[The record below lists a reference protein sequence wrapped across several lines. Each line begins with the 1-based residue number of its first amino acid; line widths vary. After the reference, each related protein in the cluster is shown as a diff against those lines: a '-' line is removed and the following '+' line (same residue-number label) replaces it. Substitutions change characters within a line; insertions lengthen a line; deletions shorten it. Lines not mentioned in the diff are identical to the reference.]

1 MPNPTLFGNEK
12 ISVAEAQDIT
22 IQSLSEYGRNHDHW
36 VIAWS
41 GGKDSTCTM
50 TLVLYLIKSGQID
63 PPKKLT
69 VLYADTRMELPPLA
83 ISAQNMIEQI
93 KQIKDFPCE
102 LHVETVMAP
111 MDKRY
116 FVYMFGRGV
125 TPPNNNTLRWC
136 TPSLKVKPMQD
147 RVEEEYHRLNLPILI
162 DNFVKLL
169 WFTALAG
176 FDLWRPEKLDQKP
189 LMITGVRLGESAI
202 RDNRIAMSC
211 TKNGAECGQ
220 GWYQHTIP
228 GSITSTLAPITHWR
242 VCTVWDW
249 LKIYAP
255 MDEIGGWDTEML
267 AEAYGADADDEYKAR
282 TGCVGCPLANEDTA
296 LDKVMEL
303 YPEKWGYLKPLKRL
317 RPLYRELR
325 KAKHRLRKHGE
336 RNKNGEYSSSPNRMG
351 PLTMKARRYGLSRIL
366 KIQQDINAKAV
377 VEDRP
382 EIDIINQ
389 KEVDRIMELIE
400 ANTWPQRW
408 NGDEPI
414 ATEPY
419 QEITST
425 GDIQGNI
432 FLNAVNS

>member
-1 MPNPTLFGNEK
+1 MAEVNLFGNEK
-12 ISVAEAQDIT
+12 ISVAEAQDLT
-22 IQSLSEYGRNHDHW
+22 VQSMNEYGPRHDHW
-36 VIAWS
+36 IIAWS

-50 TLVLYLIKSGQID
+50 TLILYLIKSGQIE

-83 ISAQNMIEQI
+83 ISAQNMI
-93 KQIKDFPCE
+93 KQIKEIEDFPCE
-102 LHVETVMAP
+102 LDVETVMAP

-125 TPPNNNTLRWC
+125 PPPNNNTLRWC
-136 TPSLKVKPMQD
+136 TPSLKVVPMQD
-147 RVEEEYHRLNLPILI
+147 RVQEEFFRINPELE
-162 DNFVKLL
+162 DVKEKD
-169 WFTALAG
+169 W
-176 FDLWRPEKLDQKP
+176 PEEIQKP
-189 LMITGVRLGESAI
+189 LMITGVRVGESAV
-202 RDNRIAMSC
+202 RDGRIAMSC

-220 GWYQHTIP
+220 GWYQHEIK

-296 LDKVMEL
+296 LDKVMGL

-317 RPLYRELR
+317 RPLYRKLR
-325 KAKHRLRKHGE
+325 KAKYRLRKHGE
-336 RNKNGEYSSSPNRMG
+336 RNKNGEYSASPNRMG
-351 PLTMKARRYGLSRIL
+351 PLTMEARKMGLNEILSIQGEINGKARELG
-366 KIQQDINAKAV
+366 
-377 VEDRP
+377 RP
-382 EIDIINQ
+382 EIDILNQ
-389 KEVDRIMELIE
+389 REVNRIHELMEN
-400 ANTWPQRW
+400 NTWPNRW
-408 NGDEPI
+408 TGEEPI

-419 QEITST
+419 QEITKN
-425 GDIQGNI
+425 GNIQKNI
-432 FLNAVNS
+432 FLEAINTQ